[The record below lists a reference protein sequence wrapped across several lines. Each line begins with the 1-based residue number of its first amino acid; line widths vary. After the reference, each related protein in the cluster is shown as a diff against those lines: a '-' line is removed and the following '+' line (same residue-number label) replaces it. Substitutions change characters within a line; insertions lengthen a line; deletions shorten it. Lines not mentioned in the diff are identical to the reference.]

1 MAKDTIASP
10 GRISR
15 LIDFLGRTMI
25 VAGLL
30 LLSFVAY
37 QLWGTGIA
45 EGRSQNAMSA
55 QFAKP
60 QPIQPVT
67 PEPIQPKL
75 GDVVGRITIPS
86 IGVSKYVV
94 AGVRLKDLERG
105 PGLFPGSPMPGQK
118 GNVAIAGHRTTFGA
132 PFSRIDELHGNEK
145 INLESKDGTFTYRVN
160 GEPKIVSATDTAVA
174 TTTNPDIAI
183 ITLVSCYPKWTS
195 TKRIIVVAT
204 LETTETPPPAT
215 PLVTTET
222 IVQKPADGWFH
233 DPTAWPSVLFFGFA
247 LIAIR
252 IIAAIMARRGRQKIF
267 VYLIAG
273 GVFIPT
279 LYLFFGA
286 LTRLLPANL

>member
-1 MAKDTIASP
+1 MAKDMNASP

-37 QLWGTGIA
+37 QLWGTGIV
-45 EGRSQNAMSA
+45 EGRSQTAIA
-55 QFAKP
+55 KQFVKP
-60 QPIQPVT
+60 QPIQP
-67 PEPIQPKL
+67 QL
-75 GDVVGRITIPS
+75 GGLVGRITIPS

-132 PFSRIDELHGNEK
+132 PFSRIDELRGNER
-145 INLESKDGTFTYRVN
+145 IVLESKDGTFTYIVN
-160 GEPKIVSATDTAVA
+160 GEPKIVLATDTAVA
-174 TTTNPDIAI
+174 KTTNPDIAT

-195 TKRIIVVAT
+195 TKRIVVVAT
-204 LETTETPPPAT
+204 LDSTVLPLPAT
-215 PLVTTET
+215 PLVTSEP
-222 IVQKPADGWFH
+222 IDQQSIAGWFH
-233 DPTAWPSVLFFGFA
+233 DPTAWPTVLFFGLA
-247 LIAIR
+247 LIVIR
-252 IIAAIMARRGRQKIF
+252 IVAGLMTRRGRRKIF
-267 VYLIAG
+267 VYPIAFG
-273 GVFIPT
+273 IFIPT
-279 LYLFFGA
+279 LFLFFGG

>member
-1 MAKDTIASP
+1 MAKDMNASP

-37 QLWGTGIA
+37 QLWGTGIV
-45 EGRSQNAMSA
+45 ESRSQTAIA
-55 QFAKP
+55 KQFVKP
-60 QPIQPVT
+60 QPIQP
-67 PEPIQPKL
+67 QL
-75 GDVVGRITIPS
+75 GGLVGRITIPS

-132 PFSRIDELHGNEK
+132 PFSRIDELRGNER
-145 INLESKDGTFTYRVN
+145 IILESKDGTFTYIVN
-160 GEPKIVSATDTAVA
+160 GEPKIVLATDTAVA
-174 TTTNPDIAI
+174 KTTNPDIAT

-204 LETTETPPPAT
+204 LDSTVLPLPAT
-215 PLVTTET
+215 PLVTSEP
-222 IVQKPADGWFH
+222 IDQQSIAGWFH
-233 DPTAWPSVLFFGFA
+233 DPTAWPTVLFFGLA
-247 LIAIR
+247 LIVIR
-252 IIAAIMARRGRQKIF
+252 IVAGLMTRRGRRKIF
-267 VYLIAG
+267 VYPIAFG
-273 GVFIPT
+273 IFIPT
-279 LYLFFGA
+279 LFLFFGG

>member
-45 EGRSQNAMSA
+45 EGRSQNVMAT
-55 QFAKP
+55 QLVQP
-60 QPIQPVT
+60 QPVQPQPV
-67 PEPIQPKL
+67 QPKL
-75 GDVVGRITIPS
+75 GGLVGRITIPS
-86 IGVSKYVV
+86 IGISKYVV
-94 AGVRLKDLERG
+94 AGVRIKDLERG

-132 PFSRIDELHGNEK
+132 PFSRIDKLRSNEK
-145 INLESKDGTFTYRVN
+145 IILESKGGTFTYRVD
-160 GEPKIVSATDTAVA
+160 GQPKIVSATDVAVA
-174 TTTNPDIAI
+174 RTTNPDIAMV
-183 ITLVSCYPKWTS
+183 TLVSCYPKWTS
-195 TKRIIVVAT
+195 TQRIVVVGI
-204 LETTETPPPAT
+204 LDSTELPLAPTPFAINEST
-215 PLVTTET
+215 
-222 IVQKPADGWFH
+222 VQQPDDGWFH

-252 IIAAIMARRGRQKIF
+252 IIAAIMARRGRRKIF

-273 GVFIPT
+273 GVFVPT

-286 LTRLLPANL
+286 LTRLLPPNL

>member
-37 QLWGTGIA
+37 QLWGTGIV
-45 EGRSQNAMSA
+45 EGRSQTAIA
-55 QFAKP
+55 KQFVKP
-60 QPIQPVT
+60 QPIQP
-67 PEPIQPKL
+67 QL
-75 GDVVGRITIPS
+75 GGLVGRITIPS

-132 PFSRIDELHGNEK
+132 PFSRIDELRGNER
-145 INLESKDGTFTYRVN
+145 IILESKDGTFTYIVN
-160 GEPKIVSATDTAVA
+160 GEPKIVLATDTAVA
-174 TTTNPDIAI
+174 KTTNPDIAT

-195 TKRIIVVAT
+195 TKRIVVVAT
-204 LETTETPPPAT
+204 LDSTVLPLPAT
-215 PLVTTET
+215 PLVTSEP
-222 IVQKPADGWFH
+222 IDQQSIAGWFH
-233 DPTAWPSVLFFGFA
+233 DPTAWPTVLFFGLA
-247 LIAIR
+247 LIVIR
-252 IIAAIMARRGRQKIF
+252 IVAGLMTRRGRRKIF
-267 VYLIAG
+267 VYPIAFG
-273 GVFIPT
+273 IFIPT
-279 LYLFFGA
+279 LFLFFGG

>member
-1 MAKDTIASP
+1 MAKDMNASP

-37 QLWGTGIA
+37 QLWGTGIV
-45 EGRSQNAMSA
+45 EGRSQTAIA
-55 QFAKP
+55 KQFVKP
-60 QPIQPVT
+60 QPIQP
-67 PEPIQPKL
+67 QL
-75 GDVVGRITIPS
+75 GGLVGRITIPS

-132 PFSRIDELHGNEK
+132 PFSRIDELRGNER
-145 INLESKDGTFTYRVN
+145 IILESKDGTFTYIVN
-160 GEPKIVSATDTAVA
+160 GEPKIVLATDTAVA
-174 TTTNPDIAI
+174 KTTNPDIAI

-195 TKRIIVVAT
+195 TKRIVVVAT
-204 LETTETPPPAT
+204 LDSTVLPLPAT
-215 PLVTTET
+215 PLVTSEP
-222 IVQKPADGWFH
+222 IDQQSIAGWFH
-233 DPTAWPSVLFFGFA
+233 DPTAWPTVLFFGLA
-247 LIAIR
+247 LIVIR
-252 IIAAIMARRGRQKIF
+252 IVAGLMTRRGRRKIF
-267 VYLIAG
+267 VYPIAFSI
-273 GVFIPT
+273 FIPT
-279 LYLFFGA
+279 LFLFFGG

>member
-1 MAKDTIASP
+1 MAKDMNVSP

-37 QLWGTGIA
+37 QLWGTGIV
-45 EGRSQNAMSA
+45 ESRSQTAIA
-55 QFAKP
+55 KQFVKP
-60 QPIQPVT
+60 QPIQP
-67 PEPIQPKL
+67 QL
-75 GDVVGRITIPS
+75 GGLVGRITIPS

-132 PFSRIDELHGNEK
+132 PFSRIDELRGNER
-145 INLESKDGTFTYRVN
+145 IVLESKDGTFTYIVN
-160 GEPKIVSATDTAVA
+160 GEPKIVLATDTAVA
-174 TTTNPDIAI
+174 KTTNPDIAT

-195 TKRIIVVAT
+195 TKRIVVVAT
-204 LETTETPPPAT
+204 LDSTVLPLPAT
-215 PLVTTET
+215 PLVTSEP
-222 IVQKPADGWFH
+222 IDQQSIAGWFH
-233 DPTAWPSVLFFGFA
+233 DPTAWPTVLFFGLA
-247 LIAIR
+247 LIVIR
-252 IIAAIMARRGRQKIF
+252 IVAGLMTRRGRRKIF
-267 VYLIAG
+267 VYPIAFG
-273 GVFIPT
+273 IFIPT
-279 LYLFFGA
+279 LFLFFGG